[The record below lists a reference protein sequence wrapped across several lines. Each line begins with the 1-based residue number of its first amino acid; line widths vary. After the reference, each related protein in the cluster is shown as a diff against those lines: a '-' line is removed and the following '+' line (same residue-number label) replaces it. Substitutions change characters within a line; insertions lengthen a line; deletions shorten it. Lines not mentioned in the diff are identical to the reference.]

1 MKVEIWSDVMC
12 PFCYIGK
19 RRFENALAQFENK
32 DEVEI
37 VWRSFQ
43 LNPTLIT
50 DPSKNTIQHLA
61 ETKGWDMDY
70 TRKTTDYVVNMAKE
84 LGLNYDFEKAIVAN
98 SFKAHRLLHLAKQNQ
113 VQNVCEEKLFEAY
126 FIQSKNIDDNDVLL
140 ELGFRRLGINSDDIL
155 DMLSSDAY
163 VADVEADIFT
173 KHNKLACK
181 EYPSSFLIINMPFQ
195 VHSKLK
201 LFWQLCTKRNKVSI
215 TPSDD
220 CARQQLGKASDGFT
234 FT

>member
-1 MKVEIWSDVMC
+1 MKIEIWSDVMC

-43 LNPTLIT
+43 LNPALQT
-50 DPSKNTIQHLA
+50 DPSKNTIEHLA
-61 ETKGWDMDY
+61 ESKGWDMEY

-113 VQNVCEEKLFEAY
+113 VQNECEEKLFEAY
-126 FIQSKNIDDNDVLL
+126 FIHGKNIDDNEVLL
-140 ELGFRRLGINSDDIL
+140 ELGLSLGIDLDAIL

-163 VADVEADIFT
+163 AADVESDIY
-173 KHNKLACK
+173 K
-181 EYPSSFLIINMPFQ
+181 
-195 VHSKLK
+195 
-201 LFWQLCTKRNKVSI
+201 
-215 TPSDD
+215 
-220 CARQQLGKASDGFT
+220 ARQIGVQGVPFFVFDNKYAISGAQQSET
-234 FT
+234 FLAALYKTKQS

>member
-43 LNPTLIT
+43 LNPTLQT
-50 DPSKNTIQHLA
+50 DPSKNTIEHLA
-61 ETKGWDMDY
+61 ESKGWDMDY

-113 VQNVCEEKLFEAY
+113 VQNECEEKLFEAY
-126 FIQSKNIDDNDVLL
+126 FIHGKNIDDNNVLL
-140 ELGFRRLGINSDDIL
+140 ELGLSLGIDLDSIL
-155 DMLSSDAY
+155 DMLSSDAF
-163 VADVEADIFT
+163 ASDVESDIYQAQQIGVQGVPFFVFD
-173 KHNKLACK
+173 NKYAISGAQQSETFLAAL
-181 EYPSSFLIINMPFQ
+181 Y
-195 VHSKLK
+195 
-201 LFWQLCTKRNKVSI
+201 
-215 TPSDD
+215 
-220 CARQQLGKASDGFT
+220 KAKQS
-234 FT
+234 

>member
-43 LNPTLIT
+43 LNPTLQT
-50 DPSKNTIQHLA
+50 DPSKNTIEHLA
-61 ETKGWDMDY
+61 ESKGWDMDY
-70 TRKTTDYVVNMAKE
+70 TRKTTDYLVNMAKE

-113 VQNVCEEKLFEAY
+113 VQNECEEKLFEAY
-126 FIQSKNIDDNDVLL
+126 FIHGKNIDDNDVLL
-140 ELGFRRLGINSDDIL
+140 ELGLSLGIDLDAIL
-155 DMLSSDAY
+155 DMLSSDAF
-163 VADVEADIFT
+163 ASDVESDIYQAQQIGVQGVPFFVFD
-173 KHNKLACK
+173 NKYAISGAQQSETFLAAL
-181 EYPSSFLIINMPFQ
+181 Y
-195 VHSKLK
+195 
-201 LFWQLCTKRNKVSI
+201 
-215 TPSDD
+215 
-220 CARQQLGKASDGFT
+220 KAKQS
-234 FT
+234 

>member
-43 LNPTLIT
+43 LNPTLQT
-50 DPSKNTIQHLA
+50 DPSKNTIEHLA
-61 ETKGWDMDY
+61 ESKGWDMDY

-113 VQNVCEEKLFEAY
+113 VQNECEEKLFEAY
-126 FIQSKNIDDNDVLL
+126 FIHGKNIDDNDVLL
-140 ELGFRRLGINSDDIL
+140 ELGLSLGIDLDAIL
-155 DMLSSDAY
+155 DMLSSDAF
-163 VADVEADIFT
+163 ASDVESDIYQAQQIGVQGVPFFVFD
-173 KHNKLACK
+173 NKYAISGAQQSETFLAAL
-181 EYPSSFLIINMPFQ
+181 Y
-195 VHSKLK
+195 
-201 LFWQLCTKRNKVSI
+201 
-215 TPSDD
+215 
-220 CARQQLGKASDGFT
+220 KAKQS
-234 FT
+234 

>member
-43 LNPTLIT
+43 LNPTLQT
-50 DPSKNTIQHLA
+50 DPSKNTIEHLA
-61 ETKGWDMDY
+61 ESKGWDMDY

-113 VQNVCEEKLFEAY
+113 VQNECEEKLFEAY
-126 FIQSKNIDDNDVLL
+126 FIHGKNIDYKNVLL
-140 ELGFRRLGINSDDIL
+140 ELGLSLGIDLDSIL
-155 DMLSSDAY
+155 DMLSSDAF
-163 VADVEADIFT
+163 ASDVESDIYQAQQIEVQGVPFFVFD
-173 KHNKLACK
+173 NKYAISGAQQSETFLAAL
-181 EYPSSFLIINMPFQ
+181 Y
-195 VHSKLK
+195 
-201 LFWQLCTKRNKVSI
+201 
-215 TPSDD
+215 
-220 CARQQLGKASDGFT
+220 KAKQS
-234 FT
+234 

>member
-43 LNPTLIT
+43 LNPTLQT
-50 DPSKNTIQHLA
+50 DPSKNTIEHLA
-61 ETKGWDMDY
+61 ESKGWDMDY

-113 VQNVCEEKLFEAY
+113 VQNECEEKLFEAY
-126 FIQSKNIDDNDVLL
+126 FIHGKNIDDNDVLL
-140 ELGFRRLGINSDDIL
+140 ELGLSLGFDLDSIL
-155 DMLSSDAY
+155 DMLSSDAF
-163 VADVEADIFT
+163 ASAVESDIYQAQQIGVQGVPFFVFD
-173 KHNKLACK
+173 NKYAISGAQQSETFLAAL
-181 EYPSSFLIINMPFQ
+181 Y
-195 VHSKLK
+195 
-201 LFWQLCTKRNKVSI
+201 
-215 TPSDD
+215 
-220 CARQQLGKASDGFT
+220 KAKQS
-234 FT
+234 

>member
-43 LNPTLIT
+43 LNPALQT
-50 DPSKNTIQHLA
+50 DPSKNTIEHLA
-61 ETKGWDMDY
+61 ESKGWDMEY

-113 VQNVCEEKLFEAY
+113 VQNECEEKLFEAY
-126 FIQSKNIDDNDVLL
+126 FIYGKNIDDNDVLL
-140 ELGFRRLGINSDDIL
+140 ELGLSLGIHSDAIL
-155 DMLSSDAY
+155 DMLSSDAF
-163 VADVEADIFT
+163 AIDVESDIYQAQQIGVQGVPFFVFD
-173 KHNKLACK
+173 NKYAISGAQQSETFLAALYK
-181 EYPSSFLIINMPFQ
+181 TTQ
-195 VHSKLK
+195 
-201 LFWQLCTKRNKVSI
+201 T
-215 TPSDD
+215 
-220 CARQQLGKASDGFT
+220 
-234 FT
+234 

>member
-43 LNPTLIT
+43 LNPTLQT
-50 DPSKNTIQHLA
+50 DPSKNTIEHLA
-61 ETKGWDMDY
+61 ESKGWDMDY
-70 TRKTTDYVVNMAKE
+70 TRKTTDYVANMAKE

-113 VQNVCEEKLFEAY
+113 VQNECEEKLFEAY
-126 FIQSKNIDDNDVLL
+126 FIHGKNIDDNDVLL
-140 ELGFRRLGINSDDIL
+140 ELGLSLGIDLDSIL
-155 DMLSSDAY
+155 DMLSSDAF
-163 VADVEADIFT
+163 ASDVESDIYQAQQIGVQGVPFFVFD
-173 KHNKLACK
+173 NKYAISGAQQSETFLAAL
-181 EYPSSFLIINMPFQ
+181 Y
-195 VHSKLK
+195 
-201 LFWQLCTKRNKVSI
+201 
-215 TPSDD
+215 
-220 CARQQLGKASDGFT
+220 KAKQS
-234 FT
+234 

>member
-1 MKVEIWSDVMC
+1 MKIEIWSDVMC

-43 LNPTLIT
+43 LNPALKT
-50 DPSKNTIQHLA
+50 DPSKNTIEHLA
-61 ETKGWDMDY
+61 ESKGWDMEY

-113 VQNVCEEKLFEAY
+113 VQNECEEKLFEAY
-126 FIQSKNIDDNDVLL
+126 FIHGKNIDDNDVLL
-140 ELGFRRLGINSDDIL
+140 ELGLSLGIHSDAIL
-155 DMLSSDAY
+155 DMLSSDAFA
-163 VADVEADIFT
+163 ADVEADIYQAQQIGVQGVPFFVID
-173 KHNKLACK
+173 NKYAISGAQQSETFLAAL
-181 EYPSSFLIINMPFQ
+181 Y
-195 VHSKLK
+195 
-201 LFWQLCTKRNKVSI
+201 
-215 TPSDD
+215 
-220 CARQQLGKASDGFT
+220 KAKQS
-234 FT
+234 

>member
-43 LNPTLIT
+43 LNPTLQT
-50 DPSKNTIQHLA
+50 DPSKNTIEHLA
-61 ETKGWDMDY
+61 ESKGWDMDY

-113 VQNVCEEKLFEAY
+113 VQNECEEKLFEAY
-126 FIQSKNIDDNDVLL
+126 FIHGKNIDDNDVLL
-140 ELGFRRLGINSDDIL
+140 ELGLSLGIDLDSIL
-155 DMLSSDAY
+155 DMLSSDAF
-163 VADVEADIFT
+163 ASDVESDIYQAQQIGVQGVPFFVFD
-173 KHNKLACK
+173 NKYAISGAQQSETFLAAL
-181 EYPSSFLIINMPFQ
+181 Y
-195 VHSKLK
+195 
-201 LFWQLCTKRNKVSI
+201 
-215 TPSDD
+215 
-220 CARQQLGKASDGFT
+220 KAKQS
-234 FT
+234 

>member
-43 LNPTLIT
+43 LNPALQT
-50 DPSKNTIQHLA
+50 DPSKNTIEHLA
-61 ETKGWDMDY
+61 ESKGWDMEY

-84 LGLNYDFEKAIVAN
+84 LDLNYDFEKAIVAN

-113 VQNVCEEKLFEAY
+113 VQNECEEKLFEAY
-126 FIQSKNIDDNDVLL
+126 FIHGKNIDDNDVLL
-140 ELGFRRLGINSDDIL
+140 ELGLSLGIDSDAIL
-155 DMLSSDAY
+155 DMLSSDAFA
-163 VADVEADIFT
+163 ADVESDIYQAQQIGVQGVPFFVFDNKYAISGAQQSETFLAALYKT
-173 KHNKLACK
+173 KQ
-181 EYPSSFLIINMPFQ
+181 S
-195 VHSKLK
+195 
-201 LFWQLCTKRNKVSI
+201 
-215 TPSDD
+215 
-220 CARQQLGKASDGFT
+220 
-234 FT
+234 

>member
-43 LNPTLIT
+43 LNPTLQT
-50 DPSKNTIQHLA
+50 NPSKNTIEHLA
-61 ETKGWDMDY
+61 ESKGWDMDY

-113 VQNVCEEKLFEAY
+113 VQNECEEKLFEAY
-126 FIQSKNIDDNDVLL
+126 FIHGKNIDDNDVLL
-140 ELGFRRLGINSDDIL
+140 ELGLSLGIDLDAIL
-155 DMLSSDAY
+155 DMLSSDAF
-163 VADVEADIFT
+163 ASDVESDIYQAQQIGVQGVPFFVFD
-173 KHNKLACK
+173 NKYAISGAQQSETFLAAL
-181 EYPSSFLIINMPFQ
+181 Y
-195 VHSKLK
+195 
-201 LFWQLCTKRNKVSI
+201 
-215 TPSDD
+215 
-220 CARQQLGKASDGFT
+220 KAKQS
-234 FT
+234 

>member
-43 LNPTLIT
+43 LNPALQT
-50 DPSKNTIQHLA
+50 DPSKNTIEHLA
-61 ETKGWDMDY
+61 ESKGWDMDY
-70 TRKTTDYVVNMAKE
+70 TRKTTDYVVSMAKE

-113 VQNVCEEKLFEAY
+113 VQNECEEKLFEAY
-126 FIQSKNIDDNDVLL
+126 FIYGKNIDDNDVLL
-140 ELGFRRLGINSDDIL
+140 ELGLSLGIHSDAIL
-155 DMLSSDAY
+155 DMLSSDAF
-163 VADVEADIFT
+163 AIDVESDIYQAQQIGVQGVPFFVFD
-173 KHNKLACK
+173 NKYAISGAQQSETFLAALYK
-181 EYPSSFLIINMPFQ
+181 TTQ
-195 VHSKLK
+195 
-201 LFWQLCTKRNKVSI
+201 T
-215 TPSDD
+215 
-220 CARQQLGKASDGFT
+220 
-234 FT
+234 

>member
-43 LNPTLIT
+43 LNPTLQT
-50 DPSKNTIQHLA
+50 DPSKNTIEHLA
-61 ETKGWDMDY
+61 ESKGWDMDY

-98 SFKAHRLLHLAKQNQ
+98 SFNAHRLLHLAKQNQ
-113 VQNVCEEKLFEAY
+113 VQNECEEKLFEVY
-126 FIQSKNIDDNDVLL
+126 FIHGKNIDDNDVLL
-140 ELGFRRLGINSDDIL
+140 ELGLSLGIDSDVIL
-155 DMLSSDAY
+155 DMLSSDAF
-163 VADVEADIFT
+163 ASDVESDIYQAQQIGVQGVPFFVFD
-173 KHNKLACK
+173 NKYAISGAQQSETFLAAL
-181 EYPSSFLIINMPFQ
+181 Y
-195 VHSKLK
+195 
-201 LFWQLCTKRNKVSI
+201 
-215 TPSDD
+215 
-220 CARQQLGKASDGFT
+220 KAKQS
-234 FT
+234 

>member
-1 MKVEIWSDVMC
+1 MKIEIWSDVMC

-43 LNPTLIT
+43 LNPTLQT
-50 DPSKNTIQHLA
+50 DPSKNTIEHLA
-61 ETKGWDMDY
+61 ESKGWDMEY

-113 VQNVCEEKLFEAY
+113 VQNECEEKLFEAY
-126 FIQSKNIDDNDVLL
+126 FIHGKNIDDNDVLL
-140 ELGFRRLGINSDDIL
+140 ELVLSLGIDSDAIL
-155 DMLSSDAY
+155 DMLSSDAFA
-163 VADVEADIFT
+163 ADVESDINQAKQIGVQGVPFFVFDNKYAISGAQQSETFLAALYKT
-173 KHNKLACK
+173 KQ
-181 EYPSSFLIINMPFQ
+181 S
-195 VHSKLK
+195 
-201 LFWQLCTKRNKVSI
+201 
-215 TPSDD
+215 
-220 CARQQLGKASDGFT
+220 
-234 FT
+234 

>member
-1 MKVEIWSDVMC
+1 MKVGIWSDVMC

-43 LNPTLIT
+43 LNPALQT
-50 DPSKNTIQHLA
+50 DPSKNTFEHLA
-61 ETKGWDMDY
+61 ESKGWDMDY

-113 VQNVCEEKLFEAY
+113 VQNECEEKLFEAY
-126 FIQSKNIDDNDVLL
+126 FIHGKNIDDNDALL
-140 ELGFRRLGINSDDIL
+140 ELGLSLGIDLDSIL
-155 DMLSSDAY
+155 DMLSSDAF
-163 VADVEADIFT
+163 ASDVESDIYQAQQIGVQGVPFFVFD
-173 KHNKLACK
+173 NKYAISGAQQSETFLAAL
-181 EYPSSFLIINMPFQ
+181 Y
-195 VHSKLK
+195 
-201 LFWQLCTKRNKVSI
+201 
-215 TPSDD
+215 
-220 CARQQLGKASDGFT
+220 KAKQS
-234 FT
+234 

>member
-43 LNPTLIT
+43 LNPALQT
-50 DPSKNTIQHLA
+50 DPSKNTIEHLA
-61 ETKGWDMDY
+61 ESKGWDMEY

-113 VQNVCEEKLFEAY
+113 VQNECEEKLFEAY
-126 FIQSKNIDDNDVLL
+126 FIHGKNIDDNDVLL
-140 ELGFRRLGINSDDIL
+140 ELGLSLGIDSDAIL
-155 DMLSSDAY
+155 DMLSSDAFA
-163 VADVEADIFT
+163 ADVESDINQAKQIGVQGVPFFVFD
-173 KHNKLACK
+173 NKYAISGAQQSETFLAALYK
-181 EYPSSFLIINMPFQ
+181 TTQ
-195 VHSKLK
+195 
-201 LFWQLCTKRNKVSI
+201 T
-215 TPSDD
+215 
-220 CARQQLGKASDGFT
+220 
-234 FT
+234 

>member
-43 LNPTLIT
+43 LNPTLQT
-50 DPSKNTIQHLA
+50 DPSKNTIEHLA
-61 ETKGWDMDY
+61 ESKGWDMDY

-84 LGLNYDFEKAIVAN
+84 LGLNYDFEKAIGAN

-113 VQNVCEEKLFEAY
+113 VQNECEEKLFEAY
-126 FIQSKNIDDNDVLL
+126 FIHGKNIDDNDVLL
-140 ELGFRRLGINSDDIL
+140 ELGLSLGIDLDSIL
-155 DMLSSDAY
+155 DMLSSDAF
-163 VADVEADIFT
+163 ASDVESDIYQAQQIGVQGVPFFVFD
-173 KHNKLACK
+173 NKYAISGAQQSETFLAAL
-181 EYPSSFLIINMPFQ
+181 Y
-195 VHSKLK
+195 
-201 LFWQLCTKRNKVSI
+201 
-215 TPSDD
+215 
-220 CARQQLGKASDGFT
+220 KAKQS
-234 FT
+234 

>member
-1 MKVEIWSDVMC
+1 MKIEIWSDVMC

-43 LNPTLIT
+43 LNPALQT
-50 DPSKNTIQHLA
+50 DPSKNTIEHLA
-61 ETKGWDMDY
+61 ESKGWDMEY

-98 SFKAHRLLHLAKQNQ
+98 SFNAHRLLHLAKQNY
-113 VQNVCEEKLFEAY
+113 VQNECEEKLFEAY
-126 FIQSKNIDDNDVLL
+126 FIHGKNIDDNDVLL
-140 ELGFRRLGINSDDIL
+140 ELGLSLGIHSDAIL

-163 VADVEADIFT
+163 AVDVESDIYQAQQIGVQGVPFFVID
-173 KHNKLACK
+173 NKYAISGAQQSETFLAAL
-181 EYPSSFLIINMPFQ
+181 Y
-195 VHSKLK
+195 
-201 LFWQLCTKRNKVSI
+201 
-215 TPSDD
+215 
-220 CARQQLGKASDGFT
+220 KAKQS
-234 FT
+234 

>member
-43 LNPTLIT
+43 LNPTLQT
-50 DPSKNTIQHLA
+50 DPSKNTIEHLA
-61 ETKGWDMDY
+61 ESKGWDMDY

-113 VQNVCEEKLFEAY
+113 VQNECEEKLFEAY
-126 FIQSKNIDDNDVLL
+126 FIHGKNIDDNDVLL
-140 ELGFRRLGINSDDIL
+140 ELGLSLGIDSDVIL
-155 DMLSSDAY
+155 DMLSSDAF
-163 VADVEADIFT
+163 ASDVESDIYQAQQIGVQGVPFFVFD
-173 KHNKLACK
+173 NKYAISGAQQSETFLAAL
-181 EYPSSFLIINMPFQ
+181 Y
-195 VHSKLK
+195 
-201 LFWQLCTKRNKVSI
+201 
-215 TPSDD
+215 
-220 CARQQLGKASDGFT
+220 KAKQS
-234 FT
+234 

>member
-1 MKVEIWSDVMC
+1 MKIEIWSDVMC

-43 LNPTLIT
+43 LNPALQT
-50 DPSKNTIQHLA
+50 DPSKNTIEHLA
-61 ETKGWDMDY
+61 ESKGWDMEY

-113 VQNVCEEKLFEAY
+113 VQNECEEKLFEAY
-126 FIQSKNIDDNDVLL
+126 FIHGKNIDDNDVLL
-140 ELGFRRLGINSDDIL
+140 ELGLSLGIDLDSIL
-155 DMLSSDAY
+155 DMLSSDAF
-163 VADVEADIFT
+163 ASDVESDIYQAQQIGVQGVPFFVFD
-173 KHNKLACK
+173 NKYAISGAQQSETFLAAL
-181 EYPSSFLIINMPFQ
+181 Y
-195 VHSKLK
+195 
-201 LFWQLCTKRNKVSI
+201 
-215 TPSDD
+215 
-220 CARQQLGKASDGFT
+220 KAKQS
-234 FT
+234 

>member
-43 LNPTLIT
+43 LNPTLQT
-50 DPSKNTIQHLA
+50 DPSKNTIEHLA
-61 ETKGWDMDY
+61 ESKGWDMDY

-113 VQNVCEEKLFEAY
+113 VQNECEEKLFEAY
-126 FIQSKNIDDNDVLL
+126 FIHGKNIDDNDALL
-140 ELGFRRLGINSDDIL
+140 ELGLSLGIDLDSIL
-155 DMLSSDAY
+155 DMLSSDAF
-163 VADVEADIFT
+163 ASDVESDIYQAQQIGVQGVPFFVFD
-173 KHNKLACK
+173 NKYAISGAQQSETFLAAL
-181 EYPSSFLIINMPFQ
+181 Y
-195 VHSKLK
+195 
-201 LFWQLCTKRNKVSI
+201 
-215 TPSDD
+215 
-220 CARQQLGKASDGFT
+220 KAKQS
-234 FT
+234 